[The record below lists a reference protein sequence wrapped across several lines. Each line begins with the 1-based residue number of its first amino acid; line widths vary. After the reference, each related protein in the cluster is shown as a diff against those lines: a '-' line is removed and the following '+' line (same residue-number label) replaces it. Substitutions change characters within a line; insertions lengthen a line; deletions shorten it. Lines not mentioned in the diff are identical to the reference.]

1 MWAEVQTLVLRP
13 VLKADAIVNQHVM
26 SCCMQPYMP
35 SFNMAWVMCSTDLKA
50 SGMCWQSPQ
59 HTLPLFS
66 ATVQHSS
73 SMPVQGQGSA
83 EASEEV
89 RLLLLQLLDVIL
101 QQAGTAVAAYA
112 SEVWSVLSA
121 GLSDPYHEAAEQ
133 ACRTVQQLA
142 GEAMVVRF
150 DLSAVKV

>member
-1 MWAEVQTLVLRP
+1 
-13 VLKADAIVNQHVM
+13 
-26 SCCMQPYMP
+26 
-35 SFNMAWVMCSTDLKA
+35 
-50 SGMCWQSPQ
+50 
-59 HTLPLFS
+59 
-66 ATVQHSS
+66 
-73 SMPVQGQGSA
+73 VQGQGCA

-121 GLSDPYHEAAEQ
+121 GLADSFHEAAEQ

-142 GEAMVVRF
+142 GEAGPAIGV
-150 DLSAVKV
+150 